1 MSLMQSLLD
10 VFESIFRRS
19 SPEVQKKQQLKK
31 LDAEIKTFMPVI
43 CGDGNLM
50 PNFGEAI
57 YSLYKYTRPLDNLFL
72 VTVTPT
78 DIPRQHRFEA
88 QLILTGYDI
97 EEQNLIDSLSY
108 ENRKREIIE
117 NQEGDNREYDRQ
129 RRKLETVIKALNTEE
144 FKKMDRDILNLRQ
157 FVEFCHFNF
166 LTFMQLFD
174 HNFIPADLS
183 YKPTYTT
190 VELSKAVNLLEDLY
204 YLTSTLALNSSTAS
218 AVIALAQLKH
228 GGNLPQEEKNEL
240 MECLKKI
247 SYVVNKV
254 IPSYK
259 LKALIRFAKEDV
271 LYEPKSAV
279 YAGSP
284 RQEFAD
290 MFQGRFNADEK
301 RIKTEVQTE
310 QISQEVE
317 KLFEG
322 VPLETLSAYNDDTNK
337 LLQDN
342 TALAL
347 SWIFPMRILKTFS
360 KMYIGDG
367 VKALL
372 NDIVIE
378 GFFNNSGYKTS
389 FSSTVYSVIAI
400 GEQIAE
406 FEASFDN
413 DKKNSVSVLKSYVLD
428 SHKDKDFYKKLESMV
443 FTINNEAQKLLQS
456 ICSSLFALSKELGEL
471 IEDAKKPSSEIISNI
486 KVLFLSSRN
495 KDNAN
500 TLEKQYP
507 NWKIFFEIM
516 KNYVIINTSELQS

>member
-1 MSLMQSLLD
+1 MSLFQSLID

-31 LDAEIKTFMPVI
+31 LDAEIKTFMPII
-43 CGDGNLM
+43 CTDGNLL

-57 YSLYKYTRPLDNLFL
+57 FALYKYTRPLDNLFM
-72 VTVTPT
+72 VTVTPS

-97 EEQNLIDSLSY
+97 EGQNMIDSLSY
-108 ENRKREIIE
+108 ENRKKEIME
-117 NQEGDNREYDRQ
+117 NQDSDSRIYDRQ
-129 RRKLETVIKALNTEE
+129 RRKLETVIKALNSED
-144 FKKMDRDILNLRQ
+144 FKKMDKDILRLRQ

-166 LTFMQLFD
+166 LTFMQIFD
-174 HNFIPADLS
+174 HNFIPADFS
-183 YKPTYTT
+183 YKPAYTL
-190 VELSKAVNLLEDLY
+190 VEISKAVNLLEDLY
-204 YLTSTLALNSSTAS
+204 YLSSSLTLNNSIAS
-218 AVIALAQLKH
+218 AVLALAQLKH
-228 GGNLPQEEKNEL
+228 GGNLPPNEKDEL
-240 MECLKKI
+240 IECLKKI
-247 SYVVNKV
+247 SYILNKV
-254 IPSYK
+254 IPAYK
-259 LKALIRFAKEDV
+259 LKALIRLAKEDV

-290 MFQGRFNADEK
+290 MLQGRFNADEK

-310 QISQEVE
+310 QISQEVGS
-317 KLFEG
+317 LFENI
-322 VPLETLSAYNDDTNK
+322 PLETLSAYNDDTNK

-342 TALAL
+342 TSLSL

-360 KMYIGDG
+360 HVYINDG

-378 GFFNNSGYKTS
+378 GFFNNPAYKTS

-400 GEQIAE
+400 SEQIAD
-406 FEASFDN
+406 FEASFEN
-413 DKKNSVSVLKSYVLD
+413 DKKNSISVLKSYVLD
-428 SHKDKDFYKKLESMV
+428 SHKDKDFYKKLEAMV
-443 FTINNEAQKLLQS
+443 FTINNEAQKMLQS
-456 ICSSLFALSKELGEL
+456 ICTSLSALSKELGEL

-516 KNYVIINTSELQS
+516 KNYVIINTGELQS